1 MNLVRYFKAAE
12 KFTVDNSPLI
22 LTAIGAAGTITTA
35 VLAGKASFKAAELLY
50 NVHEK
55 RDDIEYKD
63 GRLTTKT
70 KVRLVW
76 PLYIPTIGVAAIT
89 VTSIVCANRIGTRR
103 AAAMAAAYTVSEKAF
118 EEYRDKIVEKL
129 GANKERQA
137 RDEVAQ
143 DRVNAN
149 PVGRTEVIVTGGG
162 NVLCYDMYTGRYF
175 QSDMETI
182 KQAQNNLNHHILN
195 NVYASLNDFYDMI
208 GLSRTKTGDEIGWN
222 SDKLME
228 IHFSTTMS
236 DDQKPCIAIDFSVE
250 PVRNY
255 FRTY

>member
-1 MNLVRYFKAAE
+1 
-12 KFTVDNSPLI
+12 
-22 LTAIGAAGTITTA
+22 
-35 VLAGKASFKAAELLY
+35 
-50 NVHEK
+50 
-55 RDDIEYKD
+55 
-63 GRLTTKT
+63 
-70 KVRLVW
+70 
-76 PLYIPTIGVAAIT
+76 
-89 VTSIVCANRIGTRR
+89 
-103 AAAMAAAYTVSEKAF
+103 MAAAYTVSEKAF
-118 EEYRDKIVEKL
+118 EEYREKIVEKL

-208 GLSRTKTGDEIGWN
+208 GLSRIKTGDEIGWN

-228 IHFSTTMS
+228 IYFSTTMS

-255 FRTY
+255 FRTH

>member
-1 MNLVRYFKAAE
+1 MNLMRYFKAAE

-22 LTAIGAAGTITTA
+22 LTGFGAAGVITTA
-35 VLAGKASFKAAELLY
+35 VLTGKATIKAYELVQDTPSDVLPY
-50 NVHEK
+50 A
-55 RDDIEYKD
+55 DDLGNIS
-63 GRLTTKT
+63 KT
-70 KVRLVW
+70 DVVKLVW
-76 PLYIPTIGVAAIT
+76 PLYIPPVCSGVLA
-89 VTSIVCANRIGTRR
+89 VTCIICANRIGTRR

-118 EEYRDKIVEKL
+118 EEYREKIVEKL

-208 GLSRTKTGDEIGWN
+208 GLSRIKTGDEIGWN

-228 IHFSTTMS
+228 IYFSTTMS

-255 FRTY
+255 FRTH